1 LQRRQNES
9 SQVLMDK
16 GDHHEYPNKEPGAEA
31 SQGIPES
38 NGRRQ
43 QAEAESSA
51 ERNYRTP

>member
-31 SQGIPES
+31 AQGIPES